1 MPPPGPGPSPRRE
14 SNAPL
19 PKMARGLSSRMTEV
33 GGRGLQIDDFSRN
46 INMLIEADDLNEKK
60 QFQDQILDSLKLTKQ
75 RCGDITKVFNELLQ
89 LGYAG
94 LTDTLQV
101 FAKAVH
107 FAVTQSENADESL
120 SESHLSNRRS
130 LFEDEQGRDILRRI
144 IWCSG
149 HEDSDVSSVA
159 STALATLCGS
169 LSGQFFALMLPF
181 LTRFRLFTKYH
192 LHPSERR
199 RAHRMGCS

>member
-1 MPPPGPGPSPRRE
+1 
-14 SNAPL
+14 
-19 PKMARGLSSRMTEV
+19 MTEV
-33 GGRGLQIDDFSRN
+33 GRGTQIDDFSRN
-46 INMLIEADDLNEKK
+46 INMLIEADEANEKK

-75 RCGDITKVFNELLQ
+75 RCGDVTKVFHELLQ

-101 FAKAVH
+101 FAKAVN
-107 FAVTQSENADESL
+107 FAVTQSDNPDESL

-149 HEDSDVSSVA
+149 HEDSEVSTVA
-159 STALATLCGS
+159 SNALSTLCGS
-169 LSGQFFALMLPF
+169 LPGSSLLLLPV
-181 LTRFRLFTKYH
+181 LTHF
-192 LHPSERR
+192 
-199 RAHRMGCS
+199 